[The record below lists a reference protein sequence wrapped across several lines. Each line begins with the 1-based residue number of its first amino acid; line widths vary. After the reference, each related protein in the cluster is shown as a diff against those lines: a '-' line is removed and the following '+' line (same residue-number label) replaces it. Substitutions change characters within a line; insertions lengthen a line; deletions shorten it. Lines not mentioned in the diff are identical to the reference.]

1 MGNDCVGSVK
11 DIGAGAVILLQADGL
26 HVWKIF
32 QEVLYML
39 NFGTTPAVDGLIVI
53 ADGEDVASVIGKDT
67 HKRVLDG
74 VGILEFVDQNLT
86 EARTVV
92 CQ

>member
-1 MGNDCVGSVK
+1 
-11 DIGAGAVILLQADGL
+11 
-26 HVWKIF
+26 
-32 QEVLYML
+32 ML
-39 NFGTTPAVDGLIVI
+39 NFGTTPAVDGLVVI